1 MNNMH
6 KGIYCLLAVL
16 LAAFALPVAAADK
29 LFVMTVTP
37 SVIPQGPAT
46 TVKVVFTN
54 QTPNGAN
61 SVINAV
67 KVDVPPGVNY
77 TVVGFQTVNG
87 TSSSTAGTSSPP
99 IGQST
104 NGGTTISVTNIT
116 GAKPKGTFTLTL
128 SVTSTVSAC
137 TQVQWTGYANTG
149 NTFNGSLFTD
159 PNTNTLYSKASTYI
173 GCTGV
178 LGCGSG
184 TNTGGDLDPTADN
197 AFIGT
202 PDWGLVRGPN
212 TDGGT
217 CALVPYTFN
226 LAEDENIAS
235 FLAIKGDQ
243 DPSVE
248 YVVLWDPVPVS
259 GGFPTTQPLVSWGI
273 ANPVYNQ
280 PPAASP
286 DYVPALAC
294 LSDNLN
300 DPASIMPTIPDI
312 EPYHSS
318 AVPQY
323 GPNQQAKMCVA
334 QEGWTAIGNG
344 MVQHWTKIIDQSDGY
359 VKLP

>member
-248 YVVLWDPVPVS
+248 YVVIWPPIAA
-259 GGFPTTQPLVSWGI
+259 GGNIPTTPPQVSWGV
-273 ANPVYNQ
+273 ANPFY
-280 PPAASP
+280 PGP

-294 LSDNLN
+294 LSDDLSQ
-300 DPASIMPTIPDI
+300 PTTIMPDIPDI
-312 EPYHSS
+312 EPFHSQRD
-318 AVPQY
+318 AYPQY
-323 GPNQQAKMCVA
+323 KYVLGLKAKMCVA
-334 QEGWTAIGNG
+334 QEGWTSIGG
-344 MVQHWTKIIDQSDGY
+344 GFIQRWTKIIDQSDGY